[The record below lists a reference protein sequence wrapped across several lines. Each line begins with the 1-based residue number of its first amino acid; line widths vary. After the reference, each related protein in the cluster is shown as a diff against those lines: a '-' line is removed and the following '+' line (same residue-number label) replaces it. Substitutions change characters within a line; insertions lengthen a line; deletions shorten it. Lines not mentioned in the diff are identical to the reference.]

1 MSQWEW
7 HTGNN
12 DFDTH
17 VGGIT
22 EEVFD
27 WAEATFPNRTDQS
40 MFLKMYSEIGE
51 MIDSD
56 GDPMEVAD
64 VFILLLDY
72 TKRKKIDLVSSVRK
86 KLEIN
91 KSRDW
96 AVDNNGVMS
105 HVK

>member
-1 MSQWEW
+1 MNGMHLIE
-7 HTGNN
+7 GN

-17 VGGIT
+17 IGKLT
-22 EEVFD
+22 DEVFD
-27 WAEATFPNRTDQS
+27 WAEATFPRRTDQS

-56 GDPMEVAD
+56 GDRLEVAD

-72 TKRKKIDLVSSVRK
+72 AKRKKIDITASVRE
-86 KLEIN
+86 KLVIN
-91 KSRDW
+91 QQRDW
-96 AVDNNGVMS
+96 AVDVNGVMS

>member
-1 MSQWEW
+1 MIEP
-7 HTGNN
+7 TTN
-12 DFDTH
+12 DFDTPI
-17 VGGIT
+17 GMLT
-22 EEVFD
+22 EEVFN

-56 GDPMEVAD
+56 GDRLEVAD

-72 TKRKKIDLVSSVRK
+72 AKRKKIDLTASVRL

-91 KSRDW
+91 KGREW
-96 AVDNNGVMS
+96 AVDTNGVMS

>member
-1 MSQWEW
+1 MIEQTS
-7 HTGNN
+7 N

-17 VGGIT
+17 IGQLT
-22 EEVFD
+22 DEVFN

-56 GDPMEVAD
+56 GDRLEVAD

-72 TKRKKIDLVSSVRK
+72 AKRKKIDLTASVRL

-91 KSRDW
+91 KGREW
-96 AVDNNGVMS
+96 AVDTNGVMS

>member
-1 MSQWEW
+1 MS
-7 HTGNN
+7 NN

-17 VGGIT
+17 IGQLT

-27 WAEATFPNRTDQS
+27 WAEVTFPNRKDQS

-56 GDPMEVAD
+56 GDRLEVAD

-72 TKRKKIDLVSSVRK
+72 AKRKKIDITASVRA

-91 KSRDW
+91 RARSW
-96 AVDNNGVMS
+96 AVDTNGVMS
-105 HVK
+105 HVEK

>member
-1 MSQWEW
+1 MTEP
-7 HTGNN
+7 TTN

-17 VGGIT
+17 VGQLT
-22 EEVFD
+22 DEVFN

-56 GDPMEVAD
+56 GDRLEVAD

-72 TKRKKIDLVSSVRK
+72 AKRKKIDLTASVRL

-91 KSRDW
+91 KDREW
-96 AVDNNGVMS
+96 AVDTNGVMS

>member
-1 MSQWEW
+1 MIEQ
-7 HTGNN
+7 TTN

-17 VGGIT
+17 IGMLT
-22 EEVFD
+22 DEVFN
-27 WAEATFPNRTDQS
+27 WAEVTFPNRTDQS

-56 GDPMEVAD
+56 GDRLEVAD

-72 TKRKKIDLVSSVRK
+72 AKRKKIDLTASVRL

-91 KSRDW
+91 KGRQW
-96 AVDNNGVMS
+96 AIDTNGVMS